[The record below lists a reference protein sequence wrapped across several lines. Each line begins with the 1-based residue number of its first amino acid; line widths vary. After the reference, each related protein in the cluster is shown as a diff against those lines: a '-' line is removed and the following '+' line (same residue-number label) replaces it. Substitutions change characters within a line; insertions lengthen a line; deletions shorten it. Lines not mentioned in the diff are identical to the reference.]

1 MLTATGLYGGLEVI
15 AEPPADGRPSMAD
28 SSGGVKLGAGDEART
43 PVRPDEGQRE
53 PVTSRHVDAWVAA
66 AEKMLPADSGSGRRA
81 VFSIS
86 RQRVWIVSAADRPLR
101 TYPVSGS
108 VYDNLKPGTYRVF
121 SRSKHARG
129 IDDSGTMKWFV
140 RFTRGPNAAIGF
152 HNIPV
157 DKGKRVQSRA
167 QLGTPLSHGCIRQA
181 EPDAKAM
188 WRFARLGTKVVVTD

>member
-1 MLTATGLYGGLEVI
+1 MAGLYGGMELV
-15 AEPPADGRPSMAD
+15 AEPPADGRTSLAAT
-28 SSGGVKLGAGDEART
+28 GAKLGAGEEART
-43 PVRPDEGQRE
+43 PVWPHDAQRE
-53 PVTSRHVDAWVAA
+53 AGITRHVEARMAA
-66 AEKMLPADSGSGRRA
+66 AEKMLPADSGRGRRA

-86 RQRVWIVSAADRPLR
+86 RQRVWIVSAADRQLR

-121 SRSKHARG
+121 SRSRHARG
-129 IDDSGTMKWFV
+129 IDDSGRMKWFV
-140 RFTRGPNAAIGF
+140 RFTKGPNAAIGF

-157 DKGKRVQSRA
+157 DKGKRVQTRA

-188 WRFARLGTKVVVTD
+188 WRFARLGTKVVVTA